1 MSRARK
7 FDRDEAVDWVMNKIW
22 RVGFEAC
29 SVKAISEQLGI
40 TRSSF
45 YNSFGSREALFIEA
59 FDRYFKASA
68 YNDLTDLAKSSS
80 PLRLLNQLFR
90 KVCEERISDQEHR
103 GCLMVNSMSELI
115 GVHPELGPIIA
126 NATNDSIMLFEA
138 LLKQSIDQDE
148 LPKETNAHSLALV
161 IQSLLIGLNTLSKVV
176 HNKEELLLTANTTLK
191 ALGLFK
197 DEFV

>member
-1 MSRARK
+1 MGRARK
-7 FDRDEAVDWVMNKIW
+7 FDRDEAIDWVMNEIW

-29 SVKAISEQLGI
+29 SVKAISERLGI

-45 YNSFGSREALFIEA
+45 YNSFGSREALFLEA
-59 FDRYFKASA
+59 FERYFKASA
-68 YNDLTDLAKSSS
+68 YSDLTDLTKGSS
-80 PLRLLNQLFR
+80 PLSLLNQLF
-90 KVCEERISDQEHR
+90 KEVCEERISDQEHR

-126 NATNDSIMLFEA
+126 NAANDSIMLFEV
-138 LLKQSIDQDE
+138 LLKQSIEQGE

-176 HNKEELLLTANTTLK
+176 HDKEDLLLTTNTALK

-197 DEFV
+197 DE